1 MSKSLLFRRCCRRL
15 FADDRCRRSG
25 LGGIVLIHSTGQA
38 PEKPETPGFDLKRAY
53 HRITHLVVLAAVM
66 MVLVTVLVI
75 RFTTDAL
82 TLGYLFGLILAFAP
96 RIKEMTPN
104 NQKNQKKFE
113 HVYADC
119 YPSGKSPRF

>member
-1 MSKSLLFRRCCRRL
+1 MSSPYFFGAAVGGFLLMTAVGVPALVALCSSIRK
-15 FADDRCRRSG
+15 
-25 LGGIVLIHSTGQA
+25 T
-38 PEKPETPGFDLKRAY
+38 ETPGFDLKRAY

>member
-1 MSKSLLFRRCCRRL
+1 MSSPYFFGAAVGGFLLMTAVGVPALVALCSSIPLAKRRK
-15 FADDRCRRSG
+15 
-25 LGGIVLIHSTGQA
+25 T
-38 PEKPETPGFDLKRAY
+38 ETPGFDLKRAY
-53 HRITHLVVLAAVM
+53 RRITHLVVLAAVV
-66 MVLVTVLVI
+66 MVLVTVI
-75 RFTTDAL
+75 RFTTDAP
-82 TLGYLFGLILAFAP
+82 TLGYLFGLILAFVP

>member
-1 MSKSLLFRRCCRRL
+1 MSSPYFFGAAVGGFLLMTAVGVPALVALCSSIPLAKRRK
-15 FADDRCRRSG
+15 
-25 LGGIVLIHSTGQA
+25 T
-38 PEKPETPGFDLKRAY
+38 ETPGFDLKRAY

-96 RIKEMTPN
+96 RIKEITPN